1 MVHRTRKRLT
11 KTELKRDPVAENL
24 QKAWDFT
31 REHIKE
37 VAIGC
42 VVVVIAILVVQTLV
56 ATSRRQNEQAMARYM
71 LVDLMY
77 EQAEQMAEAGQA
89 QQATSTLMQAYQL
102 AVETYEQ
109 NPTRHWGRRAAV
121 LSAKIGIILGRYDEV
136 IERLQQMLASG
147 PGKLAEVSAGLHLA
161 IALETRGGEEDL
173 RNARNLYTEL
183 LADSARFPMLA
194 AEAMNGLARL
204 AWRQGDIEGAGD
216 WLERCLAITQDTT
229 AFIAYQLNRIEW
241 AGVEPAIIQ

>member
-24 QKAWDFT
+24 QKAWDFA
-31 REHIKE
+31 RDHIKE
-37 VAIGC
+37 IAIGC
-42 VVVVIAILVVQTLV
+42 VVAVIAILVVQTLV
-56 ATSRRQNEQAMARYM
+56 STSRRQNEQAMARYM

-109 NPTRHWGRRAAV
+109 NPTRHWGRRSAV
-121 LSAKIGIILGRYDEV
+121 LSAKIGIILGHYDEV

-147 PGKLAEVSAGLHLA
+147 PGRLAEASAGLHLA
-161 IALETRGGEEDL
+161 IALETRGGEGDL
-173 RNARNLYTEL
+173 QNARDLYTEL
-183 LADSARFPMLA
+183 SADTADFPMVA
-194 AEAMNGLARL
+194 AEAMDGLSRL
-204 AWRQGDIEGAGD
+204 AWRQGDVEGART

-229 AFIAYQLNRIEW
+229 AFMAYQLNRIEW
-241 AGVEPAIIQ
+241 SGVEPMVLQ

>member
-42 VVVVIAILVVQTLV
+42 VVAVIAILVVQTLA

-136 IERLQQMLASG
+136 IERLQQMLASH
-147 PGKLAEVSAGLHLA
+147 PGRLAKVTAELHLA
-161 IALETRGGEEDL
+161 IALETRGGEADL
-173 RNARNLYTEL
+173 QNARELYTSL
-183 LADSARFPMLA
+183 TADSSDFPMVA
-194 AEAMNGLARL
+194 AEAMDGLSRL
-204 AWRQGDIEGAGD
+204 SWRQGDLEGARS
-216 WLERCLAITQDTT
+216 WLERALAISRDTT
-229 AFIAYQLNRIEW
+229 DFIAYQLNRIEW
-241 AGVEPAIIQ
+241 ADVEPMILQ